1 MFCTSCGKK
10 IEDNVQFCTNCGSI
24 NPVYKEKKQM
34 PPVIAIFKNKQR
46 ETGQVNETPITK
58 EQQEKSQ
65 QEDRKDNKIIPPFF
79 FRRQHT
85 KQNQNHQGQH
95 FNDNNRPEKEKNSF
109 LFVSLIAM
117 LIIFLVMILIYSI
130 LKAPFLTWII
140 AIIIIAIFSVII
152 VTSSKKDKLTNIVSL
167 VIVIILISGN
177 YVITTKLINN
187 SNGSI
192 IVNSSIVSQGV
203 ENNDLGNIIS
213 GQYYFDDGKNQFYST
228 FDENDNPH
236 IYRSSNKGNEGE
248 AIFDGFGWSLVF
260 KDNWLY
266 FSGNQGKAIDGTYNL
281 FRMRADGTELEVLNH
296 KYCYGMNIYG
306 NWIYYMGKSSVNDP
320 ETNIYRSD
328 VDGENETLL
337 VSGSVSSFI
346 VYKDELY
353 YLDSEMLYN
362 AKPDG
367 SATKIITD
375 NKAKAFIIGSGKII
389 YIGTDNSVN
398 TMSVIGN
405 DVKEIKPASG
415 DLMITI
421 NSYND
426 RIYYVVYDEAFNYT
440 TYSYKYWVYSI
451 DFKGKNNKQLYEGDS
466 FGFYINVVDNKLF
479 VLDYLRDSSDSKLVV
494 TTKNMTL
501 DGANLKIL
509 AR

>member
-1 MFCTSCGKK
+1 
-10 IEDNVQFCTNCGSI
+10 
-24 NPVYKEKKQM
+24 
-34 PPVIAIFKNKQR
+34 
-46 ETGQVNETPITK
+46 
-58 EQQEKSQ
+58 
-65 QEDRKDNKIIPPFF
+65 
-79 FRRQHT
+79 
-85 KQNQNHQGQH
+85 
-95 FNDNNRPEKEKNSF
+95 
-109 LFVSLIAM
+109 
-117 LIIFLVMILIYSI
+117 
-130 LKAPFLTWII
+130 
-140 AIIIIAIFSVII
+140 
-152 VTSSKKDKLTNIVSL
+152 
-167 VIVIILISGN
+167 
-177 YVITTKLINN
+177 
-187 SNGSI
+187 
-192 IVNSSIVSQGV
+192 
-203 ENNDLGNIIS
+203 
-213 GQYYFDDGKNQFYST
+213 
-228 FDENDNPH
+228 
-236 IYRSSNKGNEGE
+236 
-248 AIFDGFGWSLVF
+248 
-260 KDNWLY
+260 
-266 FSGNQGKAIDGTYNL
+266 
-281 FRMRADGTELEVLNH
+281 
-296 KYCYGMNIYG
+296 
-306 NWIYYMGKSSVNDP
+306 
-320 ETNIYRSD
+320 
-328 VDGENETLL
+328 
-337 VSGSVSSFI
+337 
-346 VYKDELY
+346 
-353 YLDSEMLYN
+353 MLYN